1 MSQQSPASG
10 MVWVQF
16 SLRHQCHTQKD
27 TEYYCKKPPD
37 TYSAL
42 KGIPFL
48 GWLQRTEIKPKDWA
62 SQLLP
67 EIQMSQKGPD
77 QKQKEV
83 YLKP

>member
-1 MSQQSPASG
+1 MSKQSAASG
-10 MVWVQF
+10 MVWVEF
-16 SLRHQCHTQKD
+16 SLTNPTHKK

-48 GWLQRTEIKPKDWA
+48 GWLQQTEIKPKDWA

-77 QKQKEV
+77 QRQKEV
-83 YLKP
+83 YLNP